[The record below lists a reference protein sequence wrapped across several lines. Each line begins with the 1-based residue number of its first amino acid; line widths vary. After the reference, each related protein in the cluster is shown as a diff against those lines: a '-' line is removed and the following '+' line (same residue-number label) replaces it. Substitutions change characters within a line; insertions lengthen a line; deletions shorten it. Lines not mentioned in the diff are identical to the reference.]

1 MNSSFARLL
10 PQPANRLP
18 SPGLAF
24 GDYPQRNAEAEQT
37 SWLALA
43 RTLASRLGG
52 SQPPRLPADLLAAYR
67 TAFTGLATLAGL
79 SPAAAQVRSRLR
91 REGLTATS
99 TGQALALAAQVMQRT
114 QGLVPYD
121 TQVLAAWLMLKGH
134 LVEMATGE
142 GKTVAAALA
151 AAVAALAGTPVHVL
165 TANEYLVQRD
175 QQTLAPFFAALGL
188 RSAAVVAALA
198 GPARSAAWRADVV
211 YTTASQLA
219 FDYLRDHLALGGER
233 DARVL
238 RAQSMA
244 SEVIAAA
251 AASASVQ
258 PPAGTAGAAEATDN
272 TPQAMLPGLCLCLV
286 DEADSILLDEAV
298 VPLILA
304 APAGELD
311 TAAYRRA
318 YELASGLQRQ
328 RDYLLHASEHR
339 ATLTPAGRE
348 RINAAVAGAAGE
360 LHPARRACELVEAAL
375 AARLLYR
382 RDREYAVANDELL
395 LIDELTGRVA
405 SGRQWQGAL
414 HPMVQIKEG
423 LEPSPPTRTA
433 AQITY
438 QRFFPRYLHLAG
450 MSGTLLEARH
460 ELRLL
465 YGTPVRPVPL
475 AQPNRQ
481 RWLGQR
487 CYTSAAAK
495 WQAVLHTVQ
504 ALSAAGRPV
513 LVGTDSVAD
522 SAQLSA
528 LLLAAGVPHQVLNAT
543 QDGAEADKI
552 ARAGQAGCVTV
563 ATNMA
568 GRGTDIRLDA
578 AATAAGGL
586 HVLATM
592 RNRARRIDRQL
603 MGRAARHGDPGS
615 AEAIVAL
622 DDSLLQRH
630 WPAAV
635 LRLLHTL
642 ARVLGAPRAPCS
654 RNTRNTRN
662 DDRGTAASPAPDTG
676 LVSPLLAGPL
686 FAITQ
691 ALAEWRD
698 REHRRELRHS
708 DQQAAELYGFSGG
721 VE

>member
-1 MNSSFARLL
+1 M
-10 PQPANRLP
+10 RLP
-18 SPGLAF
+18 TPGLAF
-24 GDYPQRNAEAEQT
+24 GDYPQRSPDDGMAG
-37 SWLALA
+37 WLALA
-43 RTLASRLGG
+43 RTLGSRLGAR
-52 SQPPRLPADLLAAYR
+52 QAPRLPADTLAAYR
-67 TAFTGLATLAGL
+67 TALAGL
-79 SPAAAQVRSRLR
+79 GTAAALSPATAQVRGRLR
-91 REGLTATS
+91 REGLSDTAS
-99 TGQALALAAQVMQRT
+99 GQALAVAALVMHRT
-114 QGLVPYD
+114 QGLMPYD

-188 RSAAVVAALA
+188 RSACVTAALA
-198 GPARSAAWRADVV
+198 GPARHAAWRADVV

-238 RAQSMA
+238 RAQAMA
-244 SEVIAAA
+244 ADVVAAA
-251 AASASVQ
+251 AATAAAGT
-258 PPAGTAGAAEATDN
+258 PAGAEAIAIAT
-272 TPQAMLPGLCLCLV
+272 TPEALLPGLCLCLV

-304 APAGELD
+304 APAGQLD

-328 RDYLLHASEHR
+328 RDYLLRTSEHR
-339 ATLTPAGRE
+339 ATLTAAGRE
-348 RINAAVAGAAGE
+348 RINAAVAGARGE
-360 LHPARRACELVEAAL
+360 LQPARRACELVEAAL

-382 RDREYAVANDELL
+382 RDREYAVADGQLL

-405 SGRQWQGAL
+405 TGRQWQGAL
-414 HPMVQIKEG
+414 HPMVQIKEA
-423 LEPSPPTRTA
+423 LQPSPPTCTA

-475 AQPNRQ
+475 ARPDRR

-487 CYTSAAAK
+487 CYTTAAGK

-522 SAQLSA
+522 SAHVSA
-528 LLLAAGVPHQVLNAT
+528 LLQAAAVPHQVLNAT

-578 AATAAGGL
+578 AAAAAGGL

-615 AEAIVAL
+615 AEVVVAL
-622 DDSLLQRH
+622 DDALLQRQ
-630 WPAAV
+630 WPAPL
-635 LRLLHTL
+635 LRLLHRL
-642 ARVLGAPRAPCS
+642 AGALPTMRAAGATQ
-654 RNTRNTRN
+654 NTRSAHNAAAN
-662 DDRGTAASPAPDTG
+662 PASTAAG
-676 LVSPLLAGPL
+676 LVSPLLAAPL
-686 FAITQ
+686 FAATQ

-698 REHRRELRHS
+698 REHRRELRHT
-708 DQQAAELYGFSGG
+708 DQQAADLYGFSGG
-721 VE
+721 TE